1 VNLATVSLAYLR
13 ARALNT
19 TLNVLLL
26 ALGIA
31 TITLLLL
38 ATSQFEERMQR
49 DARGIDLV
57 VGAKGSPMQI
67 ILSSIY
73 QLDVPTG
80 NVSWKQAQ
88 ELGRHRAVKKMI
100 PLALADNYRGFRI
113 VGTNHDYAEHY
124 GVRLAQGRLWQAPL
138 EAVLGAEIAARTG
151 LAMGATFIGA
161 HGMGAGEREGDVM
174 HETHSYRVVGVLA
187 PTGTVVDRVVLTDVA
202 SVWAVHADQYD
213 IKDVAR
219 IAELLPDDEKELT
232 ALLIQYSSPL
242 AAAILP
248 RYINQNSE
256 MQAASPAYE
265 TARLFS
271 IIGVGID
278 VLRGFALVLILA
290 AGLSVFIALYNALL
304 ERRYDLAVMRTL
316 GASPARLMTLML
328 FEGALLAGIGAAL
341 GLALGHVLTELL
353 GVAFKAAKQV
363 AVTGW
368 AWVPE
373 ELWLIGL
380 ALAVGIFAALLP
392 ALRAYRT
399 DIAGTLARG

>member
-1 VNLATVSLAYLR
+1 MNLATVSLAYLR

-80 NVSWKQAQ
+80 NVSWKHAQ
-88 ELGRHRAVKKMI
+88 ELARHRAVKKMI

-151 LAMGATFIGA
+151 LAMDATFIGA

>member
-1 VNLATVSLAYLR
+1 MNLATVSLAYLR

-38 ATSQFEERMQR
+38 ATSQLEERMQR

-88 ELGRHRAVKKMI
+88 ELARHRAVKKMI

-380 ALAVGIFAALLP
+380 ARAVGIFAALLP

>member
-1 VNLATVSLAYLR
+1 MNLVTVSFAYLR

-19 TLNVLLL
+19 ALNVLLL

-38 ATSQFEERMQR
+38 TTSQLEERMQR

-57 VGAKGSPMQI
+57 AGAKGSPMQI

-80 NVSWKQAQ
+80 NISWKQAQ
-88 ELGRHRAVKKMI
+88 ELARHRAVKKTI
-100 PLALADNYRGFRI
+100 PLALGDNYRGHRI
-113 VGTNHDYAEHY
+113 VGTNHDYVAHY
-124 GVRLAQGRLWQAPL
+124 GARLAQGRLWQAPL
-138 EAVLGAEIAARTG
+138 EAVLGAEVAAATG
-151 LAMGATFIGA
+151 LAMDATFVGA
-161 HGMGAGEREGDVM
+161 HGLSGREGEHT
-174 HETHSYRVVGVLA
+174 HEAHPYRVVGLLA
-187 PTGTVVDRVVLTDVA
+187 PTGTVVDRIVLTDV
-202 SVWAVHADQYD
+202 SSLWAVHADQHD

-219 IAELLPDDEKELT
+219 IAELLSDDEKELT
-232 ALLIQYSSPL
+232 ALLIQYASPI
-242 AAAILP
+242 AAAMLP

-265 TARLFS
+265 TARLFT
-271 IIGVGID
+271 IIGVGVD
-278 VLRGFALVLILA
+278 VLRGFALVLIVA

-316 GASPARLMTLML
+316 GAGPGKLMVLML
-328 FEGALLAGIGAAL
+328 LEGLLLAGIGAAL
-341 GLALGHVLTELL
+341 GIVLGHGLTEVVGLALT
-353 GVAFKAAKQV
+353 AAKQV

-373 ELWLIGL
+373 ELWLVAL

-392 ALRAYRT
+392 AWRAYRT

>member
-1 VNLATVSLAYLR
+1 MNLATVSFAYLR

-19 TLNVLLL
+19 ALNVLLL

-38 ATSQFEERMQR
+38 TTSQLEERMQR

-57 VGAKGSPMQI
+57 AGAKGSPMQI

-80 NVSWKQAQ
+80 NISWKQAQ
-88 ELGRHRAVKKMI
+88 ELARHRAVKKII
-100 PLALADNYRGFRI
+100 PLALGDNYRGHRI
-113 VGTNHDYAEHY
+113 VGTHHDYVAHY
-124 GVRLAQGRLWQAPL
+124 GARLAQGRLWQAPL
-138 EAVLGAEIAARTG
+138 EAVLGAEVAAATG
-151 LAMGATFIGA
+151 LAMDATFVGA
-161 HGMGAGEREGDVM
+161 HGLSGREGEHM
-174 HETHSYRVVGVLA
+174 HEATPYRVVGVLA
-187 PTGTVVDRVVLTDVA
+187 PTGTVVDRIVLTGVE
-202 SVWAVHADQYD
+202 SLWAVHAEQHD

-219 IAELLPDDEKELT
+219 IAELLSDDEKELT
-232 ALLIQYSSPL
+232 ALLIQYASPI
-242 AAAILP
+242 AAAMVP

-265 TARLFS
+265 TARLFT
-271 IIGVGID
+271 IIGVGVD
-278 VLRGFALVLILA
+278 VLRGFALVLIVA

-316 GASPARLMTLML
+316 GAGPRKLMALML
-328 FEGALLAGIGAAL
+328 LEGLLLAGIGAAL
-341 GLALGHVLTELL
+341 GIALGHGLTEVVGLAL
-353 GVAFKAAKQV
+353 TAAKQV

-368 AWVPE
+368 AWVNA
-373 ELWLIGL
+373 ELWLIAL
-380 ALAVGIFAALLP
+380 ALGVGVVAALLP
-392 ALRAYRT
+392 AWRAYRT